1 MGRGGGAGRALGSR
15 GPPHPAPRRS
25 AGVELGAV
33 PSAVAM
39 ATGAGWE
46 RGETVGEESGLC
58 ALISL
63 QSDSIPSEN
72 GFFNAS
78 ISCFE
83 NAN

>member
-1 MGRGGGAGRALGSR
+1 MLGSR
-15 GPPHPAPRRS
+15 GPPHPTQRPADPPARV
-25 AGVELGAV
+25 GLGAV

-39 ATGAGWE
+39 ATRAGWE